1 MALKGELMEKNREG
15 YLVSDTVRQCTSCLY
30 LFKRTSK
37 TVTLCPSCNS
47 GRVKT
52 QCAKT
57 RMYRRAKRRAFEKGL
72 TCTITPEDIHIPERC
87 PILDIPLYT
96 TEGKSGAYK
105 HSPSLDRIDSSK
117 GYEPENIWVISQL
130 ANAMKSNAT
139 VEDLK
144 KFAEWIETL

>member
-1 MALKGELMEKNREG
+1 MEKNREG
-15 YLVSDTVRQCTSCLY
+15 YLVSETHRQCTNC
-30 LFKRTSK
+30 FVIFEKTSK
-37 TVTLCPSCNS
+37 TVTLCPTCNS

-57 RMYRRAKRRAFEKGL
+57 RMYRRAKRRAKEKGIV
-72 TCTITPEDIHIPERC
+72 CSITPEDICIPERC

-105 HSPSLDRIDSSK
+105 HSPSLDRKDSSR
-117 GYEPENIWVISQL
+117 GYEPDNIWVISQL